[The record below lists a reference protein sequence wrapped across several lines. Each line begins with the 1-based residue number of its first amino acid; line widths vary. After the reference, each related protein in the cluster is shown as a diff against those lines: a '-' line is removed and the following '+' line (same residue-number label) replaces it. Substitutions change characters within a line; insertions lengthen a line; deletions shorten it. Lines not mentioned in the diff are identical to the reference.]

1 MDIDIYKCLD
11 SLDINYDLNKE
22 YINEL
27 FLLVRNILQNIY
39 KRYLLKKQYIVEII
53 YNYFIKKMN
62 INKSVINISK
72 LKQPVQRSKEWYDA
86 RYNKI
91 TASEIS
97 SVIGTDMSYICE
109 NEKKKI
115 YKKAGFKNSYDLMK
129 TKILQ
134 NDEFKGNIYTD
145 WGIQFEPIATLI
157 YEQRNKNRIIEF
169 GLIEHPSIN
178 ILAASPDGI
187 TQYDA
192 IMIEIKA
199 PYKRVLSGLVPLNY
213 WMQMQLQMETCN
225 LDKCHFVEIKTEIY
239 SHEEYE
245 IDTYIDSNDTD
256 ILYTNDKME
265 KGIMLKCTLNSKITY
280 YYPSY
285 DIFRSKTKMDIWIKE
300 RMEYYKNE
308 FDNVEC
314 IYWKLK
320 EYSCIEINRDKEWFK
335 NILPK
340 CKEFWEKVLY
350 FKNNKDEFI
359 KLDNIK
365 EEEKQ
370 KRRNKQNKEEFERLN
385 ICTLDTDSEE
395 EKQEE
400 KKIEEVKTINV
411 LEYMENIKNQED
423 NSIKKIESYDSS
435 ENENDS
441 EKKLEI
447 KERNLMDSIEDD
459 LDLFK

>member
-1 MDIDIYKCLD
+1 
-11 SLDINYDLNKE
+11 
-22 YINEL
+22 
-27 FLLVRNILQNIY
+27 
-39 KRYLLKKQYIVEII
+39 
-53 YNYFIKKMN
+53 
-62 INKSVINISK
+62 
-72 LKQPVQRSKEWYDA
+72 
-86 RYNKI
+86 
-91 TASEIS
+91 
-97 SVIGTDMSYICE
+97 
-109 NEKKKI
+109 
-115 YKKAGFKNSYDLMK
+115 MK

-134 NDEFKGNIYTD
+134 NDEFKGNVYTD

-225 LDKCHFVEIKTEIY
+225 LDRCHFVEVKTEIY
-239 SHEEYE
+239 TQEEYE
-245 IDTYIDSNDTD
+245 VDTYIDSNNMD
-256 ILYTNDKME
+256 ILFTQDKME
-265 KGIMLKCTLNSKITY
+265 KGMLLKCILDNKTTY

-285 DIFRSKTKMDIWIKE
+285 DIFRSKTKMNIWIKE
-300 RMEYYKNE
+300 RMEYYKNM
-308 FDNVEC
+308 FDSVEC

-320 EYSCIEINRDKEWFK
+320 EYSCIEINRDKKWFES
-335 NILPK
+335 ILPK
-340 CKEFWEKVLY
+340 CKEFWEKVKY
-350 FKNNKDEFI
+350 YKNNKEEFI

-370 KRRNKQNKEEFERLN
+370 KRRNKQTKEEYEKMN
-385 ICTLDTDSEE
+385 ICTLDTDSEDE
-395 EKQEE
+395 NDKTKQ
-400 KKIEEVKTINV
+400 IEEVKTVNV

-423 NSIKKIESYDSS
+423 NNIKKMENYDSS
-435 ENENDS
+435 ENENEN
-441 EKKLEI
+441 EKTLKI